1 MKTVKLEPKLNKEQI
16 DKLEGTFLNE
26 THFDTVITE
35 DTRVLKENGEPLLVF
50 KKNCIP
56 ANVCEQAYYS
66 LRKAIGKT
74 SNRAIAGG
82 PIDAKVGDVIDGQ
95 VIGKLVG
102 GNKYIPLKKDGTLS
116 NTAKGKNVNSSI
128 IGYADRYARIPYCRT
143 TEFTYRH
150 FDIYKKAIPYIKC
163 ISDLFKEYL
172 PERYNNQLEY
182 HNKTSKDFKIADTVF
197 TTVTVNKNFRTASHY
212 DKGDLATGF
221 GNLTV
226 LQTGEYEGAY
236 TVIPKYRVAVDVRN
250 CDLALFDVHELHG
263 NTETY
268 SSKPYERISIICYFR
283 EKMVQCGTYEE
294 ELQRIKHVRS

>member
-1 MKTVKLEPKLNKEQI
+1 MKQLRLFMKTVKLEPKLNKEEI

-143 TEFTYRH
+143 TELLT
-150 FDIYKKAIPYIKC
+150 DILILTKKRYP
-163 ISDLFKEYL
+163 ISNAYQIFSKNICQKDITINQNITIRQVKILKQQIQYL
-172 PERYNNQLEY
+172 QL
-182 HNKTSKDFKIADTVF
+182 
-197 TTVTVNKNFRTASHY
+197 
-212 DKGDLATGF
+212 
-221 GNLTV
+221 
-226 LQTGEYEGAY
+226 LQ
-236 TVIPKYRVAVDVRN
+236 
-250 CDLALFDVHELHG
+250 
-263 NTETY
+263 
-268 SSKPYERISIICYFR
+268 
-283 EKMVQCGTYEE
+283 
-294 ELQRIKHVRS
+294 